1 LIPLDGMKKNLE
13 VQQQGYD
20 LKIKSERD
28 SEMNGPISKRSI
40 PHYFVI

>member
-1 LIPLDGMKKNLE
+1 MKENLE

-28 SEMNGPISKRSI
+28 YKMNGPISKRSI